1 MAIRTTKKRSR
12 RIYQKLGRMYP
23 GATMALTYGS
33 NFQMLVAVMLSAQC
47 TDKKVNEVTRPLFK
61 KYTSVDDF
69 AEANLATF
77 KKEIKPT
84 GFYNQKAKNVIAA
97 ARMIRDDYGGRI
109 PKDIDEL
116 VKLPGVARKTANIV
130 LCNAYG
136 ILSGVAVDTHVKRLS
151 NRFGFSDEKTP
162 EKIEQ
167 DLMELFPKKQ
177 WCKLTYRLIE
187 HGRAVCRAPT
197 CQDPE
202 RCFHA

>member
-1 MAIRTTKKRSR
+1 MAIKTTKERAE
-12 RIYQKLGRMYP
+12 RIYKKLGKLYP
-23 GATMALTYGS
+23 GAEIALKYDS
-33 NFQMLVAVMLSAQC
+33 NFQLLVAVMLSAQC

-61 KYTSVDDF
+61 QYTSVDDF
-69 AEANLATF
+69 ADANLATF

-84 GFYNQKAKNVIAA
+84 GFYNQKAKNVIATA
-97 ARMIRDDYGGRI
+97 KMIRDEYGGRI

-151 NRFGFSDEKTP
+151 NRFGFSDGKTP
-162 EKIEQ
+162 EKIEE

-187 HGRAVCRAPT
+187 HGRAVCKAPN
-197 CQDPE
+197 
-202 RCFHA
+202 CFHNG